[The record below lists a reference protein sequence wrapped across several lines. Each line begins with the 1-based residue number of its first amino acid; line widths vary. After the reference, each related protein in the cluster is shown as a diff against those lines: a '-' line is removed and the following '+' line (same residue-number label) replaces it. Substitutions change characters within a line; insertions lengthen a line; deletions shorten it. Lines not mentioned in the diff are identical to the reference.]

1 MDKKKCTNCG
11 MEKPLTEFYS
21 QQKYGKVKGNYIYY
35 FPECKQCNI
44 QRAANWNAN
53 NLERAKELR
62 RKYDR
67 KPERK
72 ESKKKTYKRLI
83 EDGYYTNYRREN
95 KDKIKEYNRKRNE
108 KNHRITKKEWEACKN
123 YFNNSCAYCGMAD
136 KEAKEKYNN
145 YLHKEHVIHNGS
157 DKIDNCIPACKS
169 CNSSKAT
176 KKFEDW
182 YNESNKKYSKDRYN
196 KIIKWLN
203 EDCKNANVGQQV
215 A

>member
-1 MDKKKCTNCG
+1 MDKKKCSVCG
-11 MEKPLTEFYS
+11 EEKLLTEFYT
-21 QQKYGKVKGNYIYY
+21 QQHYSKKRGYY
-35 FPECKQCNI
+35 TYYNPSCKECDKKK
-44 QRAANWNAN
+44 AKEWNLN
-53 NLERAKELR
+53 NLEQARALR

-67 KPERK
+67 KPDRK
-72 ESKKKTYKRLI
+72 KAKKKVHEELKNR
-83 EDGYYTNYRREN
+83 GYYVEYRRQN
-95 KDKIKEYNRKRNE
+95 KDKIKKYNKKRNE
-108 KNHRITKKEWEACKN
+108 KNHKITKNEWETCKK
-123 YFNNSCAYCGMAD
+123 YFDNSCAYCGMTND
-136 KEAKEKYNN
+136 EAKRLYNN